1 MAERAESIDSVDLPL
16 VRICVVGSIV
26 KLRTQFESIERGFS
40 LGWIASLVRR
50 SSVGERSGN
59 ATGIT
64 ATVQNCHNTNLLTV
78 DLIVH
83 SIRKSPGQHAMRPEH
98 DLMAASDRF
107 KIGQVREYGIRELL
121 TEPTPLP
128 FVEPCCLD

>member
-1 MAERAESIDSVDLPL
+1 MAERAESIDSVDLPF

-50 SSVGERSGN
+50 SSVRERSGN

-64 ATVQNCHNTNLLTV
+64 ATVQNCYNINVSPLT
-78 DLIVH
+78 L
-83 SIRKSPGQHAMRPEH
+83 
-98 DLMAASDRF
+98 
-107 KIGQVREYGIRELL
+107 
-121 TEPTPLP
+121 
-128 FVEPCCLD
+128 